1 MVFANMVTGANIC
14 IKVSNNKEMVKKQE
28 VTAKNHT
35 ALVIL
40 LSRDKKI
47 KIQIDMNYDIELVIK
62 Y

>member
-35 ALVIL
+35 VLVIL

-47 KIQIDMNYDIELVIK
+47 KIQIDMYYDIELAIK